1 MQPRVVLV
9 TGAFGNLGR
18 SVVRRLL
25 REGQRVRAFDLPTRA
40 NRRAARTWPSE
51 VEVMFGDL
59 TQVGQV
65 ERAVCGVG
73 AVIHL
78 AAILPPLSERKPEL
92 ARAVNLEGTRHLI
105 AAAQRERAD
114 LPFVFSSSCAVYG
127 PHAGARGL
135 AGPDTPTEATDV
147 YSETKLLAEALVREA
162 SLAWVILRIGA
173 AIEDSAGATD
183 PIVLRLM
190 FEIDPDNP
198 IELVHGH
205 DVATALVRA
214 TACEAAYRK
223 ILPIGGGP
231 SCRLRQRDLFNMSLG
246 ALGIGPLPNSAFG
259 RAPYY
264 TCWLDTEQSQQLLRF
279 QEHDLAAIQR
289 DLAARFSRLRPLTKL
304 SAPLLR
310 QGLLR
315 LSGPHRRKPPRPSFR
330 ALIDAGY

>member
-9 TGAFGNLGR
+9 TGALGNLGR
-18 SVVRRLL
+18 SVVRCLL

-40 NRRAARTWPSE
+40 NRRAARMWPSE

-59 TQVGQV
+59 TQVGHV
-65 ERAVCGVG
+65 ERAVRGVD

-92 ARAVNLEGTRHLI
+92 ARAVNLEGTRKLVT
-105 AAAQRERAD
+105 AAQGQRAD
-114 LPFVFSSSCAVYG
+114 MPFVFSSSCAVYG
-127 PHAGARGL
+127 PDAGARGL
-135 AGPDTPTEATDV
+135 VGADSPTQATDV
-147 YSETKLLAEALVREA
+147 YTETKLLAEARVRDA
-162 SLAWVILRIGA
+162 SLAWVILRVGA
-173 AIEDSAGATD
+173 AIEGSAAAID

-190 FEIDPDNP
+190 FEIDPENP
-198 IELVHGH
+198 IELVHGR

-223 ILPIGGGP
+223 ILPVGGGP
-231 SCRLRQRDLFNMSLG
+231 SCRLRQRDLLNISLG
-246 ALGIGPLPNSAFG
+246 VLGIGPLPDSAFG

-264 TCWLDTEQSQQLLRF
+264 TCWLDTEEAQQLLRF
-279 QEHDLAAIQR
+279 QEHDLSAIQR
-289 DLAARFSRLRPLTKL
+289 DLSARFSRLRPLTRL
-304 SAPLLR
+304 GAPLVK

-315 LSGPHRRKPPRPSFR
+315 LSGPYRRQPPRPSFR